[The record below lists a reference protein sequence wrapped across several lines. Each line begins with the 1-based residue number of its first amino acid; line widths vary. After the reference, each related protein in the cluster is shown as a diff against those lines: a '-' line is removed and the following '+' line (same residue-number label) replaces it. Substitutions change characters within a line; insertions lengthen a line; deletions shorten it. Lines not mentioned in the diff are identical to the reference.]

1 MKEVLFGLLSKIIR
15 APLLFVGVVVKYG
28 DFAKFHDFAK
38 SDDFAKFH
46 DDDVAESRDLAK
58 FHDDVAESHISP
70 NFTTS
75 PNLAIRQIS
84 RLRQIWRF
92 R

>member
-1 MKEVLFGLLSKIIR
+1 MWEVPFGLLSKIIR
-15 APLLFVGVVVKYG
+15 APLLFVGGVVKSG
-28 DFAKFHDFAK
+28 DFAKFHEFAK

-46 DDDVAESRDLAK
+46 DDDVAES
-58 FHDDVAESHISP
+58 FSP

-84 RLRQIWRF
+84 RLRQI
-92 R
+92 